1 MPRKWPLLLGA
12 IVLSACGADDGAT
25 SAPPNI
31 ILISL
36 DTVRADHLSLYGYS
50 RPTSPNLDEFARSA
64 TLYSRAHTTAP
75 WTLSAHA
82 SLFTGLYPSEHGAEM
97 IRFEPDANPDLE
109 LPLPPGAL
117 TLAEVLGE
125 VGYRT
130 ASISSNLMYL
140 VPRYG
145 LHQGF
150 EHFETLK
157 GRGKKAP
164 ARGNEVNARTQEWVE
179 EVLADPDGR
188 PFFLFINYMDAHT
201 PYNTT
206 PRPGFLEDTP
216 PFSHRK
222 RKFHEARV
230 NGGKPGVPR
239 AILERTIDQYDLS
252 IANLDDSLGQF
263 FAFLRDQDLFEDALI
278 MVVSDH
284 GEYLGEHDLLGH
296 AKDVYEGAMRVPLI
310 VKAPK
315 QVEARQRDELIS
327 LVHLPYMIL
336 ELAGLEE
343 RVAGDPFP
351 YRWPEDQIEGQMRY
365 SLWIDIQT
373 PWGARFD
380 RVRAALYDGRH
391 KFIHS
396 SDGNHELYDLE
407 ADPDEI
413 DNLLLGSPHLA
424 ATWAGRFAAIAEKER
439 RQPPEPDLDAYPEV
453 DHELSEEDRE
463 KLRAM
468 GYIE

>member
-1 MPRKWPLLLGA
+1 M
-12 IVLSACGADDGAT
+12 SACTVDERLID
-25 SAPPNI
+25 APPNI

-36 DTVRADHLSLYGYS
+36 DTVRADHLGLYGYS
-50 RPTSPNLDEFARSA
+50 RPTSPNLDAFAQSA
-64 TLYSRAHTTAP
+64 TVYSRAHTTAP

-97 IRFEPDANPDLE
+97 IRLEPDADPDLE
-109 LPLPPGAL
+109 LPLAPGAL
-117 TLAEVLGE
+117 TLAEVLGDA
-125 VGYRT
+125 GYRT

-150 EHFETLK
+150 QHFETLK
-157 GRGKKAP
+157 GRGKRAP
-164 ARGNEVNARTQEWVE
+164 ARGTEVNASTRQWVE
-179 EVLADPDGR
+179 GQLGRSDGR

-206 PRPGFLEDTP
+206 PRPGFLEHTP
-216 PFSHRK
+216 PFSLKK

-230 NGGKPGVPR
+230 NGGKAGIPR
-239 AILERTIDQYDLS
+239 SILDRTIDQYDLS
-252 IANLDDSLGQF
+252 IANLDDSLGQL
-263 FAFLRDQDLFEDALI
+263 FAFLKSENLFDDALI
-278 MVVSDH
+278 IVLSDH
-284 GEYLGEHDLLGH
+284 GEYLGEHALLGH
-296 AKDVYEGAMRVPLI
+296 AKDVYEGAMRIPLL
-310 VKAPK
+310 VKAPG
-315 QVEARQRDELIS
+315 QVEAQERDELIS

-336 ELAGLEE
+336 ELSGLEG
-343 RVAGDPFP
+343 RVEGDPFP
-351 YRWPEDQIEGQMRY
+351 YRWPAENIEGQMRY
-365 SLWIDIQT
+365 SLWVDIRE

-380 RVRAALYDGRH
+380 RVRGALYEGRH

-396 SDGNHELYDLE
+396 SDGQHELYDLE
-407 ADPDEI
+407 ADPDEAE
-413 DNLLLGSPHLA
+413 NLLLASPRLA
-424 ATWAGRFAAIAEKER
+424 ATWARRFAAIAENER
-439 RQPPEPDLDAYPEV
+439 RSPPEADPAAYPEI

>member
-1 MPRKWPLLLGA
+1 MLA
-12 IVLSACGADDGAT
+12 LSGCGADEGVIDT
-25 SAPPNI
+25 QPNI

-50 RPTSPNLDEFARSA
+50 RPTSPHLEDFAQSA
-64 TLYSRAHTTAP
+64 TVYSRAYTTAP

-97 IRFEPDANPDLE
+97 IRLEPGADPDLE

-157 GRGKKAP
+157 GRGKRAP
-164 ARGNEVNARTQEWVE
+164 ARGTEVNVRTQEWVE
-179 EVLADPDGR
+179 EALASPDGR

-206 PRPGFLEDTP
+206 ARPGFLEHTP
-216 PFSHRK
+216 PFSHKQREL
-222 RKFHEARV
+222 HEARV
-230 NGGKPGVPR
+230 NGRKRGPSR
-239 AILERTIDQYDLS
+239 RILERTADQYDLS
-252 IANLDDSLGQF
+252 IANLDESLGQL
-263 FAFLRDQDLFEDALI
+263 FAFLKEQDLFEDALI
-278 MVVSDH
+278 IVVSDH
-284 GEYLGEHDLLGH
+284 GEYLGEHHLLGH
-296 AKDVYEGAMRVPLI
+296 AKDVYEGAMRVPMI
-310 VKAPK
+310 VKAPR
-315 QVEARQRDELIS
+315 QVDPKERDGLIS
-327 LVHLPYMIL
+327 LVHLPHMIL

-343 RVAGDPFP
+343 RVEGDPFP
-351 YRWPEDQIEGQMRY
+351 YRWPEDVIEGQMRY
-365 SLWIDIQT
+365 SLWVDLRK

-396 SDGNHELYDLE
+396 SDGRHELYDLE
-407 ADPDEI
+407 ADPDEAE
-413 DNLLLGSPHLA
+413 NLLVGSPSLA
-424 ATWAGRFAAIAEKER
+424 DTWAGRFAAIAENER
-439 RQPPEPDLDAYPEV
+439 RRPPEPKPDAYPEV

-463 KLRAM
+463 KLRVM